1 MGEWNCSN
9 LRIGKIMTKE
19 KPFKKII
26 DALTGE
32 ETIIELTAEEI
43 AELEEAG
50 VRFEAQKAEEDAI
63 KADLEARKLEVL
75 SKLGLTPDEVTAL
88 LA

>member
-1 MGEWNCSN
+1 
-9 LRIGKIMTKE
+9 MTKE

>member
-1 MGEWNCSN
+1 
-9 LRIGKIMTKE
+9 MTKE

-26 DALTGE
+26 DAVTGE

-43 AELEEAG
+43 AELEKAG
-50 VRFEAQKAEEDAI
+50 AEFEAQKAEEDAV
-63 KADLEARKLEVL
+63 KAALEAKKLEVL
-75 SKLGLTPDEVTAL
+75 SKLGLTADEVTAL